1 MPDYLIETA
10 LGLTKNFHSIVCNKE
25 TKNPGTA
32 GGASALPTSLFLKIS
47 K

>member
-1 MPDYLIETA
+1 MPDYIIETA
-10 LGLTKNFHSIVCNKE
+10 LGLTKNFHFIACNKE

-32 GGASALPTSLFLKIS
+32 GEASAPPTSLFLKIS